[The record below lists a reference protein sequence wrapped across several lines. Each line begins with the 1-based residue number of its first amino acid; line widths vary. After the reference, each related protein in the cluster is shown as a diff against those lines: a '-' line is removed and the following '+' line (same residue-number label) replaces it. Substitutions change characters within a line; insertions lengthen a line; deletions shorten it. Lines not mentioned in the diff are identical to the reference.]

1 METNSKR
8 KYEVTIVENGIMTV
22 KGVKVGAILT
32 NNDNDPDDE
41 GYEFEYALQGIVDDV
56 LDLEQGDSMY
66 FQPNRDNGDSKG
78 IILRV

>member
-8 KYEVTIVENGIMTV
+8 KYEVTIVENGIMNI
-22 KGVKVGAILT
+22 KGIKISAILT
-32 NNDNDPDDE
+32 SNDNDPNDE

-56 LDLEQGDSMY
+56 LDLKQGDSMY